1 MDEEKVTID
10 TSELR
15 IELTSKESGVLRGTF
30 FRYFIGAMQAMGYV
44 FSEEQLEELED
55 YCDH

>member
-15 IELTSKESGVLRGTF
+15 IELTSKESGVHIGTF
-30 FRYFIGAMQAMGYV
+30 FRYFIGGMQAMGYV
-44 FSEEQLEELED
+44 FSDEDLKELED